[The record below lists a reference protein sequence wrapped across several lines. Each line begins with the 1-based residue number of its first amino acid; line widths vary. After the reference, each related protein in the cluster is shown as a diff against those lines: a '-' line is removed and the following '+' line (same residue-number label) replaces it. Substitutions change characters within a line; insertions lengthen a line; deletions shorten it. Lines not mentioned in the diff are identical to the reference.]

1 MDGHIKGI
9 TILGSTGSV
18 GTQAIEVVKQFPDKL
33 KIIGLAAKS
42 SHAKLFQQIQE
53 ISPLMAS
60 WDKTQNSKTDM
71 TQYQNLYSEIP
82 DMCTNK
88 NVDIVLTAT
97 TGITAIHPTIQ
108 AIKSGK
114 NIALANKES
123 IIIAGEQIISEAKKH
138 SVEILPVD
146 SEPNAIWQCIQGE
159 KSEINRV
166 FITSSGGSLRSKN
179 LDTLG
184 NSTIE
189 ETMKHPNWAMG
200 PKITVDSATLMNKV
214 FEVIEAKWLFDIPW
228 EKIDVIVHNQ
238 SKIHSMVE
246 FVDGSIKAQIGP
258 SDMKSPIQYALLY
271 PDRFKNPSINQFNPL
286 ENKNLTFEEIDP
298 RRYPCFEL
306 GIETAK
312 KGNTWP
318 AVLCGA
324 DEGAVELFLRGKI
337 KFSGI
342 FTILNQVIKNHIPI
356 QSPSL
361 SDMMATF
368 QNSYTEAIN
377 SKV

>member
-1 MDGHIKGI
+1 MDGNIKGI

-42 SHAKLFQQIQE
+42 SHTKLSQQIQQ
-53 ISPLMAS
+53 ISPLMVY
-60 WDKTQNSKTDM
+60 WDKSQNSDTIM
-71 TQYQNLYSEIP
+71 TKYEKLYSEIP
-82 DMCTNK
+82 DLCTNQ

-97 TGITAIHPTIQ
+97 TGVTSIYPTIQ
-108 AIKSGK
+108 AIRSGK

-123 IIIAGEQIISEAKKH
+123 IIIAGEHIISEAEKY
-138 SVEILPVD
+138 SVEILPLD

-159 KSEINRV
+159 KPEINRV
-166 FITSSGGSLRSKN
+166 FITSSGGSLRSKR
-179 LDTLG
+179 LEILG
-184 NSTIE
+184 ESTVE
-189 ETMKHPNWAMG
+189 ETLKHPNWAMG

-214 FEVIEAKWLFDIPW
+214 FEVVEAKWLFNIPW
-228 EKIDVIVHNQ
+228 EKIDVIIHHQ

-258 SDMKSPIQYALLY
+258 SDMKLPIQYALLY

-286 ENKNLTFEEIDP
+286 ENQTLTFEEIDQ

-312 KGNTWP
+312 KGKTWP

-324 DEGAVELFLRGKI
+324 NEGAVELFLTGKI
-337 KFSGI
+337 KFSEI
-342 FTILNQVIKNHIPI
+342 FTILNNVIKKHIPT

-361 SDMMATF
+361 SDMMSTF
-368 QNSYTEAIN
+368 QNAYIEAIN